1 MNDISTVPM
10 YVPIIVSLAFLM
22 VPGIV
27 IESYWWWN
35 DRRAHREALRP
46 ARGPLL
52 TPEGEESRAA

>member
-1 MNDISTVPM
+1 
-10 YVPIIVSLAFLM
+10 M